1 LAAICDAAR
10 LLVKAVRAGLF
21 WPPVQG
27 GGAIIAAHPLQSP
40 ARRRTFRAH
49 GIHEDDMREIY
60 RSWLDD
66 DDDDEEK
73 GRQPDMPMSAGPVQN
88 ALFKSRTV
96 LVFGEIDMRLA
107 ERVTAQITA
116 LAAEND
122 KPIRLIINS
131 PGGHVES
138 GDTIHDMIRF
148 CGVEVKAIG
157 TGWVASAGAHIFL
170 GAKKENRLCLPN
182 TRFLLHQPAGG
193 MRGQASDIQIEAEQ
207 IIKMRDR
214 VNRMIAKETG
224 QTVERIVKDTQRNF
238 WMSAEEA
245 VDYGIVSRIITDTA
259 EV

>member
-1 LAAICDAAR
+1 MQNWR
-10 LLVKAVRAGLF
+10 L
-21 WPPVQG
+21 
-27 GGAIIAAHPLQSP
+27 
-40 ARRRTFRAH
+40 
-49 GIHEDDMREIY
+49 
-60 RSWLDD
+60 
-66 DDDDEEK
+66 DDEEDEEVGAK
-73 GRQPDMPMSAGPVQN
+73 PDMPMTAGPVQN
-88 ALFKSRTV
+88 ALFKARTV
-96 LVFGEIDMRLA
+96 LVFGEINMRLA
-107 ERVTAQITA
+107 ERVTAQLLA
-116 LAAEND
+116 LSSAGEGD
-122 KPIRLIINS
+122 IKVVINS

-148 CGVEVKAIG
+148 CGPKVKVIG

-245 VDYGIVSRIITDTA
+245 IEYGLVSRIINNTS